1 MSNLDLDQL
10 RTQIDD
16 IDTQITELFK
26 QRMEIA
32 LDVAKYK
39 KENGLPVLNDRRE
52 KEVLHKV
59 SEQIGE
65 PLDGYAR
72 LVFNTMFDAS
82 RSYQNNYLARRSDL
96 ADRIDAALEATPALF
111 PKKAVVACQG
121 VAGSH
126 STAAAEKLFE
136 VPSIMYF
143 SSFEGV
149 FNAVEKGMCRYG
161 ILPIENSAAG
171 FHRFIFGKLTVK
183 LIGKNKIFEKRQRL
197 Q

>member
-1 MSNLDLDQL
+1 MTDTNRTDSLDLSQL

-126 STAAAEKLFE
+126 STA
-136 VPSIMYF
+136 
-143 SSFEGV
+143 
-149 FNAVEKGMCRYG
+149 
-161 ILPIENSAAG
+161 
-171 FHRFIFGKLTVK
+171 
-183 LIGKNKIFEKRQRL
+183 
-197 Q
+197 